1 MGCGNNFKYVKYLE
15 VPEEILDGKLNFKEV
30 VKELKTMLWPTVRPP
45 PRAKHSLD
53 FISQKISSL
62 ETFQAE
68 RLGSLWAYFDSVHD
82 NDATVT
88 VEPDT
93 MHLTHDV
100 RDNIIK
106 RSKLDVR
113 LTMLD

>member
-1 MGCGNNFKYVKYLE
+1 
-15 VPEEILDGKLNFKEV
+15 
-30 VKELKTMLWPTVRPP
+30 MLWPTVRPP

-113 LTMLD
+113 LTMLDDDDKCLERLAKVAETRKWLRGLGDEEFKEVVHED